1 MKISVLAVG
10 RLKSGAEQTQFN
22 RYFDLFNAAARGL
35 KMPPMAVIEIG
46 EGRNNSVA
54 ERKEAEA
61 QELLKRVG
69 GSRLIVLD
77 EEGKSLTSYEFT
89 AMISRLRDEAL
100 DRRFRHRRAGWTR
113 RCGQEGC
120 APAALSRAH
129 DPAPRSRPHCA
140 CRTALP
146 RHDHH
151 PGSPLPPRIGSQNR
165 ASPPVVFYIG
175 RLKEISAPFMVRASP
190 CFRTPGSVAYIFK

>member
-46 EGRNNSVA
+46 EGRNHSVA

-61 QELLKRVG
+61 QELLNRVG
-69 GSRLIVLD
+69 AARLVVLD

-100 DRRFRHRRAGWTR
+100 DVAFAIGGPDGHGDALKKAAHLQLSLGRMTLPHGLVRIVLAEQLYRAMTIIQGHPYHRA
-113 RCGQEGC
+113 
-120 APAALSRAH
+120 
-129 DPAPRSRPHCA
+129 
-140 CRTALP
+140 
-146 RHDHH
+146 
-151 PGSPLPPRIGSQNR
+151 
-165 ASPPVVFYIG
+165 
-175 RLKEISAPFMVRASP
+175 
-190 CFRTPGSVAYIFK
+190 

>member
-46 EGRNNSVA
+46 EGRNDSVA

-77 EEGKSLTSYEFT
+77 EDGKSLTSYEFT

-100 DRRFRHRRAGWTR
+100 DAAFAIGGPDGHGDAVKKAAHLQLSLGRMTLPHGLVRIVLAEQLYRAMTIIQGHPYHRA
-113 RCGQEGC
+113 
-120 APAALSRAH
+120 
-129 DPAPRSRPHCA
+129 
-140 CRTALP
+140 
-146 RHDHH
+146 
-151 PGSPLPPRIGSQNR
+151 
-165 ASPPVVFYIG
+165 
-175 RLKEISAPFMVRASP
+175 
-190 CFRTPGSVAYIFK
+190 